1 LRAGDDIM
9 IRGTEDGY
17 KQLVEFA
24 SGKKPWEFPEVS
36 DDDDEELTAQEEAA
50 SINDDEED
58 DE

>member
-1 LRAGDDIM
+1 M